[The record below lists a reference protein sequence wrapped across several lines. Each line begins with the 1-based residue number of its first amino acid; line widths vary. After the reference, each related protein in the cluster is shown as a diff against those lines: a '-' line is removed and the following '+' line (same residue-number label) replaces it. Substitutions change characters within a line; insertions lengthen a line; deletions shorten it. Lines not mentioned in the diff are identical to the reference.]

1 MTLVRKP
8 FAFAAAACALLL
20 AAAVTPPA
28 GASFGFNPITLT
40 LDPRSPIGTFTLTNN
55 ESVQKIIQ
63 IELDRWEQKDGKD
76 TLTRSDDLIVSPPVF
91 TIGANDRQVIRV
103 GTRARLGGGAAPS
116 IEKAYRI
123 LVSEAPVLNQARVG
137 MSVQMR
143 INVPVFVSATT
154 ESAAKPDWR
163 VRRIDAT
170 HVAVGLDNVS
180 PTHLHVVRL
189 ELQQGRTSLGALR
202 DGAYVLPGE
211 RHEFTVEL
219 NKPLGPGPLS
229 LNVTNDYGTAK
240 FSTTAVQ

>member
-1 MTLVRKP
+1 MTLVRKR
-8 FAFAAAACALLL
+8 FVFAAACALLL

-76 TLTRSDDLIVSPPVF
+76 TLTKSDDLIVSPPVF
-91 TIGANDRQVIRV
+91 TIGANDRQVIRI
-103 GTRARLGGGAAPS
+103 GTRVRSAAPS
-116 IEKAYRI
+116 TEKAYRI

-154 ESAAKPDWR
+154 ESGAKPDWR
-163 VRRIDAT
+163 VRRIDPT
-170 HVAVGLDNVS
+170 HVAVALDNVS

-189 ELQQGRTSLGALR
+189 ELQQGRTSLGTLR

-219 NKPLGPGPLS
+219 SKPLQPGPLS

-240 FSTTAVQ
+240 FSTTAGPQ